1 MKTMEPRAIGGLSD
15 IEPKQRASSRSAKR
29 GERFDGLAHDIINQ
43 LTVISLSCS
52 QIRTAA
58 GTQRPPH
65 VGDIDC
71 IEKAVTQMAQLVAT
85 WRQRDMDLL
94 KSHLRQTQVA

>member
-1 MKTMEPRAIGGLSD
+1 MKSMEPRAIGDLFD
-15 IEPKQRASSRSAKR
+15 IEPKQRPSGSAKR

-52 QIRTAA
+52 QIKTAA
-58 GTQRPPH
+58 ETQRPPH
-65 VGDIDC
+65 VGDIEC

-85 WRQRDMDLL
+85 LARQRDTGLP
-94 KSHLRQTQVA
+94 KSHLRETQVA